1 MGPRRGV
8 LGGLAAAIRRQG
20 LTFGLSSPRA
30 EHGWFMNGGRAFLSD
45 LVDVVSKNGT
55 PITRT
60 AREGPLASPSLPA
73 AGQPPAPVLGYWP
86 VGHRGA
92 LRPLGTQMADCGRH
106 VRAGRRIVA
115 QGAGAY
121 IWPWL

>member
-20 LTFGLSSPRA
+20 LTFGLSSHRA
-30 EHGWFMNGGRAFLSD
+30 EHWWCMNGGRAFLSD

-60 AREGPLASPSLPA
+60 AREGPLASPSPPA
-73 AGQPPAPVLGYWP
+73 DGQPPAPVHQDGVLASWP
-86 VGHRGA
+86 
-92 LRPLGTQMADCGRH
+92 PGRSPT
-106 VRAGRRIVA
+106 AGDA
-115 QGAGAY
+115 NG
-121 IWPWL
+121 